1 MTKLAETVRI
11 QKGCIVKHFDA
22 DRLDVVDVYGDGRT
36 NALVKRGDFVEG
48 ELAIFIPAI
57 ADPMVNTLDPRFA
70 FLASD
75 AKADG
80 YARIKVRKLRGVE
93 SRGLLV
99 KLDQELAASLPDI
112 AVDLDVSEALGVK
125 KYDPWDYVTQ
135 RNHGDGND
143 PKRGPRECTR
153 GPEHLI
159 PGTYDLEG
167 VGKYHRLLLPDE
179 EVVLTEKI
187 HGANA
192 SYFWDANT
200 LHARSRNL
208 WKARIVGEGE
218 YQMEST
224 GWWWT
229 AARNAGIEEA
239 YTAHP
244 EYQHL
249 ALYGEVYGHVQD
261 LKYGLR
267 SQHFILFDIWDT
279 IARQWLSFD
288 ERTTIA
294 ATMGLKT
301 VPVLYRGPWKT
312 IAHEVTDDDGNAV
325 IRHKPAP
332 EMYAFAEGESV
343 EAKDNGGSNVREGF
357 VVEPIETRCDR
368 RLGRIKLKWVGTGY
382 STRKGG

>member
-1 MTKLAETVRI
+1 MTKLAETVEI
-11 QKGCIVKHFDA
+11 QKGCIAKHPDA
-22 DRLDVVDVYGDGRT
+22 DRLDVIDVYGDGRT
-36 NALVKRGDFVEG
+36 FALVKRGDFVEG
-48 ELAIFIPAI
+48 ELAVFVPAI
-57 ADPMVNTLDPRFA
+57 ADPMVNTVDPRFA

-93 SRGLLV
+93 SRGLLI
-99 KLDQELAASLPDI
+99 KLDQELAGTLPEFT
-112 AVDLDVSEALGVK
+112 VDLDVSEALGIK
-125 KYDPWDYVTQ
+125 KYDPDDYIPQ
-135 RNHGDGND
+135 RSHGEGNN
-143 PKRGPRECTR
+143 PRGPRENAK

-167 VGKYHRLLLPDE
+167 VGKYHRLLVPDE

-192 SYFWDANT
+192 SYFWDNGA

-208 WKARIVGEGE
+208 WKPRIVGEGE
-218 YQMEST
+218 FQMEST

-239 YTAHP
+239 FTAHP

-267 SQHFILFDIWDT
+267 SQHFILFDVWDT
-279 IARQWLSFD
+279 TARQWLSFD
-288 ERTTIA
+288 ERMAVA
-294 ATMGLKT
+294 AAMGLRT
-301 VPVLYRGPWKT
+301 VPVLYQGPWKT
-312 IAHEVTDDDGNAV
+312 IATEATDDDGNV
-325 IRHKPAP
+325 EVRHKLHP
-332 EMYAFAEGESV
+332 EMCAFAEGESV
-343 EAKDNGGSNVREGF
+343 EAKSNGGSNVREGF
-357 VVEPIETRCDR
+357 VVEPIEPRNDR
-368 RLGRIKLKWVGTGY
+368 RLGRVKLKWVGTGY
-382 STRKGG
+382 AQRKGG